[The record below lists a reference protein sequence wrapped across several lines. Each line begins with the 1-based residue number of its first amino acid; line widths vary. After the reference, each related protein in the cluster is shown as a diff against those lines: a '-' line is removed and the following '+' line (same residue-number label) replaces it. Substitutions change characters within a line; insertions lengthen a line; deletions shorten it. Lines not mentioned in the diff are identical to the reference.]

1 MLFNYIK
8 GSQFLK
14 NNKKMY
20 YWDNED
26 DYYKYC
32 LNISD
37 INQSVNED
45 LVEDSKN
52 EINKSIVIYG
62 QKNNED
68 DNNENYENNNFLDE
82 IEEIDKIESKN
93 GLIINPITSQKST
106 KDSEKIESSQEEK
119 FGINITLNNYQNQF
133 NEIELKEN
141 MEKEHKKKDLNQKYS
156 NNKYIGEYMK
166 RKVKHLVLSAVLDFI
181 NNKINEFFN
190 GRIGKGILKRQL
202 LKLNMKRKSE

>member
-14 NNKKMY
+14 NNKKMN

-52 EINKSIVIYG
+52 EINKSIVIYE

-106 KDSEKIESSQEEK
+106 KDSEKIDASQEEK
-119 FGINITLNNYQNQF
+119 FGINITLNNYQNQSS
-133 NEIELKEN
+133 E
-141 MEKEHKKKDLNQKYS
+141 
-156 NNKYIGEYMK
+156 
-166 RKVKHLVLSAVLDFI
+166 
-181 NNKINEFFN
+181 NEFIHFEPL
-190 GRIGKGILKRQL
+190 IFFII
-202 LKLNMKRKSE
+202 